1 MFRYL
6 CYSFYLF
13 SLLSLLLSASSDFS
27 DQNVTKILTEKSP
40 HETSRP
46 TTKSPDLSGENA
58 TANITDSSG
67 FYTQNSF
74 PPNTAL
80 DSLTL
85 QPVLNSSLVLLSPSK
100 VTHFNI
106 LIFCEHNYNSAYYYM
121 LHFLVKTSAITK

>member
-6 CYSFYLF
+6 CYCFYLCIDGGF
-13 SLLSLLLSASSDFS
+13 KRSIGLHTSASSDFS
-27 DQNVTKILTEKSP
+27 EQNVMKIMT
-40 HETSRP
+40 RP